1 MIKLCKYCLL
11 QITGAFGNKN
21 MSCHRLPIAFF
32 KGTVARDFRPP
43 FFSSKVLTLDSDAYP
58 DFFQIWFQ
66 IRGVI

>member
-1 MIKLCKYCLL
+1 
-11 QITGAFGNKN
+11 